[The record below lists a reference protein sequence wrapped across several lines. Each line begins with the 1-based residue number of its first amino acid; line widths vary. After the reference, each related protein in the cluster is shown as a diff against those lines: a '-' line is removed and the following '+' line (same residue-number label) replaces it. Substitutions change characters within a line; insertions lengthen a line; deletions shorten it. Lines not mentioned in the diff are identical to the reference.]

1 MKSICTQALAGSQT
15 FIFEER
21 ERLLAL
27 QSENESL
34 RLQEA
39 EDRARIRYLAAV
51 VEAGRPEGIHPR
63 KAMALPAD
71 SHSAEELKLRL
82 ATLQHQMAEQVDPLQ
97 QNVNI
102 PRIAPHLPSAFL
114 GLLSMCV

>member
-1 MKSICTQALAGSQT
+1 MCAQALAGSQT

-39 EDRARIRYLAAV
+39 EDRARIKYLAAV
-51 VEAGRPEGIHPR
+51 VEAGRPESTPS
-63 KAMALPAD
+63 KSAVALPAD

-82 ATLQHQMAEQVDPLQ
+82 ASLQNQLAEQVDPVSGSDSVLR
-97 QNVNI
+97 V
-102 PRIAPHLPSAFL
+102 L
-114 GLLSMCV
+114 

>member
-1 MKSICTQALAGSQT
+1 MQALAGSQT

-51 VEAGRPEGIHPR
+51 VEAGRPESTPS
-63 KAMALPAD
+63 KSAVASPAD
-71 SHSAEELKLRL
+71 SYSAEELKLRL
-82 ATLQHQMAEQVDPLQ
+82 ASLQNQLAEQVDPVSDSDSVLR
-97 QNVNI
+97 V
-102 PRIAPHLPSAFL
+102 L
-114 GLLSMCV
+114 

>member
-1 MKSICTQALAGSQT
+1 MCAQALAGSQT

-39 EDRARIRYLAAV
+39 EDRARIKYLAAV
-51 VEAGRPEGIHPR
+51 VEAGRPESTPSKG
-63 KAMALPAD
+63 AVALPAD
-71 SHSAEELKLRL
+71 SYSAEELKLRL
-82 ATLQHQMAEQVDPLQ
+82 ASLQNQLAEQVDLDP
-97 QNVNI
+97 VRDNI
-102 PRIAPHLPSAFL
+102 SVLCIAPHLP
-114 GLLSMCV
+114 

>member
-1 MKSICTQALAGSQT
+1 MRNLGFSAPALMTFVCAKALAGSQT

-39 EDRARIRYLAAV
+39 EDRARIKYLAAV
-51 VEAGRPEGIHPR
+51 VEAGRPESPLKI
-63 KAMALPAD
+63 AVALPAG
-71 SHSAEELKLRL
+71 SNSAEELKLRL
-82 ATLQHQMAEQVDPLQ
+82 ASLQNQLAEQVNYVPDS
-97 QNVNI
+97 VSV
-102 PRIAPHLPSAFL
+102 PHALPHT
-114 GLLSMCV
+114 CP